1 MTREE
6 FIQILTKHAKD
17 TGLFGNRF
25 VSVTSDNKRWVYHRP
40 AVDCLEPSID
50 LSLEGLVLYRPNL
63 GFGDETIEEISY
75 EDFIE
80 KYKLIKE

>member
-1 MTREE
+1 MTKEE
-6 FIQILTKHAKD
+6 LIKILNEHAKKS
-17 TGLFGNRF
+17 GLFGNRF
-25 VSVTSDNKRWVYHRP
+25 VSVTSDNNRWVYHRP

-50 LSLEGLVLYRPNL
+50 LSTEGLVLYRPNNN
-63 GFGDETIEEISY
+63 FGDETIEEISY